1 MNEEDDEDLIGLDP
15 ASGMTINAPRMSGKN
30 SILNSDH
37 RQSQTVSQRWVNM
50 PTTGFVPDFSYDA
63 YTLHHPIDTFASAPR
78 RPDFEKIRD
87 HLVED
92 LEHVFTYDEKF
103 GDVIAMPKA
112 IAQALLNY
120 LNWEISRDNIDELP
134 FSDRRNKK
142 DYDEALNR
150 VQRWLYGNP
159 SQVEIEALRRKMPPT
174 LSHSMFPFVKLLDEL
189 DKKHLLR

>member
-15 ASGMTINAPRMSGKN
+15 ASGITINAPRMSGKN

-37 RQSQTVSQRWVNM
+37 WQPTVVSQRRANM
-50 PTTGFVPDFSYDA
+50 PTTGYVPDFSYDA
-63 YTLHHPIDTFASAPR
+63 YTLAPPIDTSASAPG

-112 IAQALLNY
+112 VAQALLDY
-120 LNWEISRDNIDELP
+120 LNWELQSGTMTPPPNHPGSVMQVLEQMQSWINI
-134 FSDRRNKK
+134 
-142 DYDEALNR
+142 
-150 VQRWLYGNP
+150 GP
-159 SQVEIEALRRKMPPT
+159 SQGEIRDLQARMPRRMEQNMYP
-174 LSHSMFPFVKLLDEL
+174 LIKLLDMLHEAGM
-189 DKKHLLR
+189 LR

>member
-37 RQSQTVSQRWVNM
+37 GQSQTVSQRRANM
-50 PTTGFVPDFSYDA
+50 PTTGFVPDFSYDV
-63 YTLHHPIDTFASAPR
+63 YTPALPSDTFASAPR
-78 RPDFEKIRD
+78 LPDFEKIRD

-92 LEHVFTYDEKF
+92 LEHVFTYDEKL
-103 GDVIAMPKA
+103 GPVVGMPKVV
-112 IAQALLNY
+112 AQALLNY
-120 LNWEISRDNIDELP
+120 LNWEISRGNVGELP
-134 FSDRRNKK
+134 FPSRRDKRE
-142 DYDEALNR
+142 YDEALHR

-174 LSHSMFPFVKLLDEL
+174 LSHSMFPFIKLLDEL

>member
-37 RQSQTVSQRWVNM
+37 WQPQTVSQWRANM

-78 RPDFEKIRD
+78 LPDFEKIRD

-112 IAQALLNY
+112 VAQALLNY
-120 LNWEISRDNIDELP
+120 LNWELRSETATSSPNHPVNVLQVL
-134 FSDRRNKK
+134 DRMQSWINM
-142 DYDEALNR
+142 
-150 VQRWLYGNP
+150 GP
-159 SQVEIEALRRKMPPT
+159 SQGEIQKLQARMPRRMESNMYP
-174 LSHSMFPFVKLLDEL
+174 LIKLLDMLHEAGM
-189 DKKHLLR
+189 LR